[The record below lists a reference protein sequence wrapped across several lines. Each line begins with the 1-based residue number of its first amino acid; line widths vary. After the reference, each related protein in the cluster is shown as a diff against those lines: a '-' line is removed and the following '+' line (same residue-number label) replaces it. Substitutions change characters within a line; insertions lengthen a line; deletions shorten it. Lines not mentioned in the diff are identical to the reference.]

1 MHAVPDATL
10 DADIAVIGKKG
21 RGKTYVAKGLVERLL
36 DLGRRVVVLDPLS
49 TWWGLK
55 ARADGREGYPIVVF
69 GGPHGDIALDD
80 GMGRALGRY
89 LAAGEMSAVIDLG
102 LMRKAEQARVVA
114 DMLEEMF
121 SKNRDPLWLVLE
133 EADAFAPQSP
143 MGDGNTRVLGE
154 VDRIARRGRAFGFR
168 LISITQRPAKINKD
182 VLTQLSTLLALGV
195 TSPQDRDAI
204 KSWVEGNADRDQ
216 AKEVFQSLAS
226 LRVGEGWVW
235 APDLDLLKRV
245 KFPAIKTL
253 DTSATPQSGV
263 KRIEPKRL
271 ARADLTKIE
280 AELQKAS
287 KDAAATPGKTIKIAA
302 AAAADLE
309 AAEHR
314 GYTRG
319 RADGEATAKRTIGE
333 LLARVQGV
341 IDGFAV
347 HDVSAPV
354 PVQLESRDAPSKNRK
369 PVAVAR
375 AAATSR
381 PTVAKASPGDKSLS
395 GPERKL
401 LSALAWW
408 SAMKQECPSRAMVGA
423 VAGWRVTSGHLKNV
437 SGSLSGKGLIR
448 YPVPGRLALTEEGR
462 RAAPSPAG
470 GDLHDLVR
478 AILTGPQ
485 RQAFEALMAGG
496 KVMSRDELCEAVG
509 WNLTSGHP
517 KNVLGSL
524 SSMELI
530 TYPTPGHVQL
540 VDWLS

>member
-89 LAAGEMSAVIDLG
+89 FAAGEMSAVIDLG

-114 DMLEEMF
+114 DMLEELF
-121 SKNRDPLWLVLE
+121 TKNRDPLWLVLE

-168 LISITQRPAKINKD
+168 LISIAQRPAKFNKD

-245 KFPAIKTL
+245 TFPAIKTL

-287 KDAAATPGKTIKIAA
+287 KDAAATTGRGTKIAA
-302 AAAADLE
+302 AATADLE

-314 GYTRG
+314 GYARG

-333 LLARVQGV
+333 LLARAQGV

-347 HDVSAPV
+347 DDVSAPA
-354 PVQLESRDAPSKNRK
+354 PVQLESRDATKNGK
-369 PVAVAR
+369 PVAAGR

-381 PTVAKASPGDKSLS
+381 LIVAKAAPGDKALS

-408 SAMKQECPSRAMVGA
+408 SAMKQESPSRAMVGA
-423 VAGWRVTSGHLKNV
+423 VAGWRVTSGHLNACPV
-437 SGSLSGKGLIR
+437 RSVARFDPLSGARSAGPHRGGASRCAVACRRRSSRLGTCDFDR
-448 YPVPGRLALTEEGR
+448 PSAPG
-462 RAAPSPAG
+462 
-470 GDLHDLVR
+470 V
-478 AILTGPQ
+478 
-485 RQAFEALMAGG
+485 
-496 KVMSRDELCEAVG
+496 
-509 WNLTSGHP
+509 
-517 KNVLGSL
+517 
-524 SSMELI
+524 
-530 TYPTPGHVQL
+530 
-540 VDWLS
+540 